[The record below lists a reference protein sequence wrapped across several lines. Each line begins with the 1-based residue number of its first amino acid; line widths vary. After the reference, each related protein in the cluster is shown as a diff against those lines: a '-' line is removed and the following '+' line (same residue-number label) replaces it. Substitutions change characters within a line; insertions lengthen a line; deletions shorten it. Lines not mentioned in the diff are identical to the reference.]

1 MTIFTLLIGFV
12 ASAWTISIGCRDEN
26 NELVDWFIAYKF
38 PHGFSYAYIAPSSL
52 TWRRSQYRMN
62 SEGAVRFSFD
72 QIFNNSKDSLVYGMY
87 NDEKPDLHRLTG
99 DESYSPW
106 WGHMKGIFAF
116 PENQSGFWLIHS
128 VPKLSQKPDEFEFPP
143 TAHHYA
149 QHFLCLSLSFDA
161 LNDVA
166 NQLLIARPL
175 ILSFNLPDSI
185 ASRFPA
191 LQLLLHNKGDHNAS
205 TSRSVN
211 LTTHGGELQLLHF
224 SKSNKFG
231 QDLYKSWI
239 APELNSSLIA
249 ECWRHDRNDLPS
261 NCSGDF
267 WVRNALHLK
276 WPSSTEVSFNS
287 TVDHSKWAVTDRQVD
302 DRKQWI
308 CLGDINRAESQF
320 HRGGG
325 AMCINNSTLRN
336 LFYDIIHVVEN
347 CPLSHSPPPHVF
359 PWLTLVPADRMSN

>member
-1 MTIFTLLIGFV
+1 MLISVLLLGFIASVGTIT
-12 ASAWTISIGCRDEN
+12 IGCRDEN

-38 PHGFSYAYIAPSSL
+38 PHGFSYAYISPTSL
-52 TWRRSQYRMN
+52 SWSRSHYRIN
-62 SEGAVRFSFD
+62 SEGAIRFSFD
-72 QIFNNSKDSLVYGMY
+72 QVFNNSKNSLVYGMY
-87 NDEKPDLHRLTG
+87 NDEKPSPQRLTG
-99 DESYSPW
+99 KESNGPW

-116 PENQSGFWLIHS
+116 PENKSGFWMIHS
-128 VPKLSQKPDEFEFPP
+128 VPKLSEKFDAFQFPP
-143 TAHHYA
+143 TARHYA
-149 QHFLCLSLSFDA
+149 QHFLCLSLSFDT
-161 LNDVA
+161 LGDIA

-175 ILSFNLPDSI
+175 IQSFNLPDSV

-191 LQLLLHNKGDHNAS
+191 LQLVLENKGAHNAS
-205 TSRSVN
+205 TNKSVN
-211 LTTHGGELQLLHF
+211 LTTLGGELQLLHF

-231 QDLYKSWI
+231 QDLYKNWI
-239 APELNSSLIA
+239 ALELNSSLIA

-261 NCSGDF
+261 DCSGDF

-276 WPSSTEVSFNS
+276 WPSSAEASFNS

-302 DRKQWI
+302 DRRQWI

-325 AMCINNSTLRN
+325 AMCINNSTLWK

-347 CPLSHSPPPHVF
+347 CPLPHFSALPLVR
-359 PWLTLVPADRMSN
+359 PWLTLVPADRM